1 MFKPGPLSNANGSEE
16 NLSVIKKRTVPS
28 GATSSVYAHKK
39 DIVEYVYIYMYVLY
53 VFILYIRIRIRYTYF
68 RNHLAR
74 LRIYSSTET

>member
-39 DIVEYVYIYMYVLY
+39 DIVEYVYIYICMCYMYLY
-53 VFILYIRIRIRYTYF
+53 YI
-68 RNHLAR
+68 
-74 LRIYSSTET
+74 

>member
-39 DIVEYVYIYMYVLY
+39 DIVEYVYIYIYVCVICIYIIYKDTYTVY
-53 VFILYIRIRIRYTYF
+53 VFQE
-68 RNHLAR
+68 
-74 LRIYSSTET
+74 SPS